1 MNGNVK
7 NWAEEREESKKEDAK
22 NTLYRNK
29 VGWSGGVRRG
39 ADFQSYLDNWA
50 LLKSQWVCVL
60 QPAGNASEK
69 QQYPLLKPI
78 QFLSRNVSK
87 ARVPVLP

>member
-29 VGWSGGVRRG
+29 VGWSGGDRRGRG

-50 LLKSQWVCVL
+50 LLEK
-60 QPAGNASEK
+60 PAGLCFAACRKCFRKAAISFAEAHSVSE
-69 QQYPLLKPI
+69 
-78 QFLSRNVSK
+78 
-87 ARVPVLP
+87 